1 MTTECS
7 GKLFEFHPL
16 GAREVRGGFDGGAI
30 TSDGGGLL
38 LREVEKR
45 TGIVQRFAACFTDHR
60 DAERVEHTV
69 RELVARRVYGLALG
83 YEDLN
88 DHDELRRDPML
99 AVLAEK
105 QDLRGESRARERDR
119 GKALAGKSTLNRL
132 ELTKATVEEKER
144 YKKIV
149 MDQGAVDRL
158 LVGVFLESY
167 AEAPQEMVLDLDAT
181 DDPLYGH
188 QEGRFFH
195 GY

>member
-7 GKLFEFHPL
+7 GKLLEFHPL
-16 GAREVRGGFDGGAI
+16 GAREVGGGFDGGAI

-45 TGIVQRFAACFTDHR
+45 SGIVERFGACFSDYG
-60 DAERVEHTV
+60 DAERIEHKV
-69 RELVARRVYGLALG
+69 RELVAQGVYELALG

-88 DHDELRRDPML
+88 DHDELRRDAML

-105 QDLRGESRARERDR
+105 EEPTGEGRVRERER

-132 ELTKATVEEKER
+132 ELRKAKVEEKER

-149 MDQGAVDRL
+149 MDQAAVDRL
-158 LVGVFLESY
+158 LGEVFLESY
-167 AEAPQEMVLDLDAT
+167 AEAPQEMVLDRDAT
-181 DDPLYGH
+181 DDPL
-188 QEGRFFH
+188 
-195 GY
+195 